1 VETLEAVRKSVLAK
15 KDQPQVLTGDFNTP
29 QLELPDGTVVTWAQ
43 RVEPTGMV
51 RLKRQIRGG
60 PGSRWDAAER
70 GILIGLGEIGVR
82 DLFREL
88 ASYSIVEGSWA
99 PRKNAVLRRF
109 DHIFASSDLE
119 AKRCEY
125 LHDPRH
131 QGLSDHSALEA
142 DVFFDADGV
151 T

>member
-1 VETLEAVRKSVLAK
+1 MGPAGGA
-15 KDQPQVLTGDFNTP
+15 DW
-29 QLELPDGTVVTWAQ
+29 DG
-43 RVEPTGMV
+43 P
-51 RLKRQIRGG
+51 IRGG

-70 GILIGLGEIGVR
+70 DLLIGLGEIGVR
-82 DLFREL
+82 DLFRKL

-109 DHIFASSDLE
+109 DYIFASSDLE
-119 AKRCEY
+119 ATRCEY

-131 QGLSDHSALEA
+131 QGLSDHSALDA